1 MRSHD
6 IRKSLCPKNSNDVA
20 MLRISSE
27 FSKKPSPS
35 IPIDETCSAK
45 VLDNVSSRRRGE
57 AESGACLDVVSLV
70 TFEEGPWVLPVH
82 VLASRPE
89 LERNLGG
96 DMS

>member
-1 MRSHD
+1 
-6 IRKSLCPKNSNDVA
+6 

-57 AESGACLDVVSLV
+57 AESSACLDVVALITLEQGSRV
-70 TFEEGPWVLPVH
+70 GPVH
-82 VLASRPE
+82 VLASGAE
-89 LERNLGG
+89 LIRNLE
-96 DMS
+96 SIIKISKR